1 MKFELQRYWILPLL
15 LLLTMG
21 SYVKAGTNPEMKIV
35 PVHPYHVG
43 SVEFNYTS
51 KSQTFQITGR
61 FFLDDLENALR
72 KKTGKI
78 LYFQNEAMKKS
89 LNEALRAYL
98 AENLRLRVEGKFL
111 DIDYLGFEEDSES
124 VVVYLESSKIKTPK
138 KVEVA
143 VSALYNLFDD
153 QINII
158 HVMVEGK
165 RQSQRLNYPD
175 RYLLKEF

>member
-1 MKFELQRYWILPLL
+1 MKFATQRFWFFPFLL
-15 LLLTMG
+15 LFCFA
-21 SYVKAGTNPEMKIV
+21 SFAKAGSNPEAKVLLI
-35 PVHPYHVG
+35 HPYHVG
-43 SVEFNYTS
+43 SVEFNYS
-51 KSQTFQITGR
+51 SQSQTFQITGR

-78 LYFQNEAMKKS
+78 LYFQNESMKKS

-98 AENLRLRVEGKFL
+98 SENLRLRVEGEFL
-111 DIDYLGFEEDSES
+111 NIDYLGFEEDSES
-124 VVVYLESSKIKTPK
+124 VVVYLESSKVETPR

-158 HVMVEGK
+158 HLTVEGK

-175 RYLLKEF
+175 RYLFKEF